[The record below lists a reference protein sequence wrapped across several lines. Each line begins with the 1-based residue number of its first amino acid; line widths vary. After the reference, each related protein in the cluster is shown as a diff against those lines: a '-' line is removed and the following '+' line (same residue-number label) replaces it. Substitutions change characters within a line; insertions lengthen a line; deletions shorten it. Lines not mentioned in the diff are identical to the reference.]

1 VKPLTNLALA
11 ALMLVALCSAP
22 LTTAK
27 AQTLKPVAVVS
38 VASIKE
44 NLADIAYVTRTAGMP
59 DYGDTAKFFAG
70 ALTAGIDKERPI
82 GMYVVP
88 QGGEFHGI
96 AFIPLEPNGLQ
107 TILKVHKEQLGE
119 PKDAGNGILEIGN
132 TKTVFV
138 KEQGGWAFVAEGKE
152 YLTGLPQDPMALLG
166 NLPKKFNVAGKL
178 MVQNIPDEL
187 RRMAIDEMKLG
198 MERFLDSPAA
208 RQGNVD
214 RDQAR
219 LLTKAYLDKIE
230 KLINESDEL
239 SLGIGVDETAKRA
252 LLEIGFSAKD
262 ATSLAKTMALQADAK
277 TNFAGF
283 ALPEA
288 SVTFSMVSKA
298 SPEDIQQV
306 GPTLKAARDQWAKQ
320 IDDSPDIPGDKREAI
335 KAALSQVVDIL
346 QKSIETGT
354 LDGGGALVL
363 LPKSVSF
370 VGGGSVASGADVE
383 KLLKTI
389 ADLGK
394 DIPNFPQLKL
404 NSGSLGDMKLSRL
417 TAPIPEAQND
427 ARELLGDN
435 LEIIVAI
442 GPKSVIVAG
451 GKEADALL
459 KKVVDQSAQERNK
472 TVSPLE
478 LKISLLPILK
488 FYKSVDDNPIVN
500 QLLGTL
506 ERSGNDRV
514 MLTNEA
520 APRSS
525 TTRLEIQE
533 GVIKAIGEGI
543 KGALAQMN
551 RG

>member
-1 VKPLTNLALA
+1 LALA

>member
-1 VKPLTNLALA
+1 VKFLLNLALA
-11 ALMLVALCSAP
+11 AVTVIALCSAP
-22 LTTAK
+22 PKAAK

-44 NLADIAYVTRTAGMP
+44 NLADIAYITRTAGMP

-88 QGGEFHGI
+88 QSGEFHGI

-119 PKDAGNGILEIGN
+119 PKDVGGGILEIGN

-152 YLTGLPQDPMALLG
+152 YLTGLPQDPVALLG
-166 NLPKKFNVAGKL
+166 DLPKKFNVAGKL

-187 RRMAIDEMKLG
+187 RRMAVDEMKLG

-208 RQGNVD
+208 RQGNID

-219 LLTKAYLDKIE
+219 QLTKVYLDKIE

-239 SLGIGVDETAKRA
+239 SLGLGVDEQAKRA
-252 LLEIGFSAKD
+252 LFEIGFSAKD
-262 ATSLAKTMALQADAK
+262 ATSLAKSMALQADAK

-298 SPEDIQQV
+298 TPEDIAQV
-306 GPTLKAARDQWAKQ
+306 GPTLKAAREQWAKQ

-335 KAALSQVVDIL
+335 KAALGQLVDIL

-370 VGGGSVASGADVE
+370 VGGGSVAAGADVE

-404 NSGSLGDMKLSRL
+404 NTGSLGDMKLSRL
-417 TAPIPEAQND
+417 TAPIPEGD
-427 ARELLGDN
+427 ARDLLGNN

-442 GPKSVIVAG
+442 GPKSVILCG

-472 TVSPLE
+472 AVSPLE

-500 QLLGTL
+500 ALLGTL

-533 GVIKAIGEGI
+533 GVIKAIGEGV
-543 KGALAQMN
+543 KATMARMN